1 MTAPPATFD
10 VFISYSHQDN
20 DAVDCLC
27 KELEK
32 YELKYF
38 RDAQSIPQG
47 SEWRGQL
54 ADAIL
59 GCRYFALVHSAAANA
74 SGFVAEELS
83 FAGINQRKGW
93 ILLDD
98 SQPNRSVQ
106 LMFGRF
112 QACAAYTGERDE
124 KIREFARSIFETL
137 EPGKAPPVPTGY
149 LKHGECPYR
158 GMSSYD
164 GSQSDRLYGRQSEIG
179 RLSEAIYQSIQERDG
194 ADRHFNKRL
203 FFIYGPSGTGKTSL
217 VSAGVLPALA
227 DDFHTVGPHRLSDL
241 NKSFVEFAQEA
252 NGRPCVIAIDQ
263 FEELWAE
270 SDKVIPEELSRKIK
284 ENGIHR
290 ALNNYRNLVILLS
303 FRQEYLA
310 QMQELCETMEGYLNR
325 HVVRGLDKD
334 AAEECIRGPAKERN
348 IDYDHRLVKALVD
361 GLATEETQ
369 INDDGFRRS
378 YVEPVELQIVCDRL
392 WRELPEGIPLIH
404 SADLRRVCLQLD
416 LLNGGTGSD
425 RVEELAARFVNYATQ
440 GFLDSTVKLVSET
453 EAAKA
458 CHYND
463 PERVYFALLQF
474 VSDSNKRISLNV
486 HKVGDGEWV
495 GRLPIR
501 IVRELT
507 DNRLL
512 RAVSEVKFELIH
524 DRLTIPVSAKK
535 ERLGLLYAVNSLDS
549 AMSKVRRERKDFQG
563 WFENYEPLIK
573 DLTDFKKFEGL
584 NPEEAE
590 FVFRSALV
598 AEARKQD
605 DLQAWTHVLAE
616 QHPQVLAKVLHD
628 AFCAEQQ
635 NSRVRINASILLRQP
650 WLQSKLGRDEMF
662 RILSALEKICRITTN
677 DAELE
682 ELCHTFATCMQPEP
696 GENDCRHIDQVLTS
710 AGPDTSISSRNLLWM
725 RDKVNMAAGGCF
737 ARRWQAIPTPQRAW
751 LMLRLYVLR
760 FRQAFVRMAFIVVI
774 SAIVT
779 GLGAAAMYAF
789 WGISGSS
796 FTQATTVSGAEQGLF
811 HGFFGGIT
819 WGCALSL
826 ATLVY
831 WLVFR
836 GRHIEKSFSHWLGGV
851 TLSAFAGLLGGVILA
866 FMILGVDEPTSL
878 RSAGW
883 LIDPLT
889 MNEYTNAFVI
899 TKVGWIYPIYGLFL
913 GFGVGWSMLNLYHD
927 GHFRGFVVKQEQLKS
942 GQQFLKWTSNIL
954 WHALLKS
961 GPVALGMIL
970 AGASMIVLFHAKNLD
985 CAPYQW
991 EGRPSVCPAQTQ
1003 AQTEEQSKEQEPAMK
1018 HPIAPLKLRALG
1030 TSVIIYTGAYSLMVG
1045 YLLALLTIRFGVEV
1059 PEDKSFFGTL

>member
-1 MTAPPATFD
+1 MTASTATFD
-10 VFISYSHQDN
+10 VFISYSHRDN

-27 KELEK
+27 EELDR
-32 YELKYF
+32 YGLKYF
-38 RDAQSIPQG
+38 RDAKSIRQG
-47 SEWRGQL
+47 AEWRAQL
-54 ADAIL
+54 ADAID
-59 GCRYFALVHSAAANA
+59 GCRYFALVHSAAAD
-74 SGFVAEELS
+74 SSDYVAEELS
-83 FAGINQRKGW
+83 FAGMNQRKGW
-93 ILLDD
+93 IRLDD
-98 SQPNRSVQ
+98 SQPNRSIR

-112 QACAAYTGERDE
+112 QACVAYTGERRE
-124 KIREFARSIFETL
+124 KIREFAKSIFESL
-137 EPGKAPPVPTGY
+137 EPGHSAAAPTGY
-149 LKHGECPYR
+149 LRHNECPYR
-158 GMSSYD
+158 GMSSFD
-164 GSQSDRLYGRQSEIG
+164 GSQSDRLYGRRADIG
-179 RLSEAIYQSIQERDG
+179 RLCEAIDQSIHERGG
-194 ADRHFNKRL
+194 ADRHFNRRL

-227 DDFHTVGPHRLSDL
+227 NDFHTVGPYRLSEL
-241 NKSFVEFAQEA
+241 EKSFVEYAQEA

-270 SDKVIPEELSRKIK
+270 SDRVIPEDLSRKI
-284 ENGIHR
+284 NGIHG
-290 ALNNYRNLVILLS
+290 ALNRYSNLVILLS

-310 QMQELCETMEGYLNR
+310 QMQELCEPMENYLNR
-325 HVVRGLDKD
+325 HVVRGLDKE
-334 AAEECIRGPAKERN
+334 AAEECIRGPANERG
-348 IDYDHRLVKALVD
+348 IEYDHRLVKALVD
-361 GLATEETQ
+361 GLAKEENQ
-369 INDDGFRRS
+369 IGEDGSKRA
-378 YVEPVELQIVCDRL
+378 YVEPVELQIVCERL

-404 SADLRRVCLQLD
+404 SSELRRVCTHLNLLD
-416 LLNGGTGSD
+416 GGAGSERPD
-425 RVEELAARFVNYATQ
+425 ELATKFVTYATQ
-440 GFLDSTVKLVSET
+440 GFLDSAVKMVSET

-458 CHYND
+458 CNYDD

-486 HKVGDGEWV
+486 HKENGGEWV

-524 DRLTIPVSAKK
+524 DRLAIPISAKK

-549 AMSKVRRERKDFQG
+549 AMSKVKRERKDFQG

-605 DLQAWTHVLAE
+605 DLEAWTHVVAE
-616 QHPQVLAKVLHD
+616 QHPQILAKVLRD

-635 NSRVRINASILLRQP
+635 NGRVRMNAAILLRHS
-650 WLQSKLGRDEMF
+650 WLQARLGREEML
-662 RILSALEKICRITTN
+662 RILVALEKICRVTTI

-682 ELCHTFATCMQPEP
+682 ELCHTFASCLQSEP
-696 GENDCRHIDQVLTS
+696 GEENCAHIDHVLTY
-710 AGPDTSISSRNLLWM
+710 AGSDIPISSRNLLWM
-725 RDKVNMAAGGCF
+725 RDKINMNNRGCF
-737 ARRWQAIPTPQRAW
+737 VKRWKALPALRRVW
-751 LMLRLYVLR
+751 LTLQLYMLR
-760 FRQAFVRMAFIVVI
+760 FKQAFVRMTFIVVI

-779 GLGAAAMYAF
+779 GTGAGAMYAF
-789 WGISGSS
+789 WGVSGSS
-796 FTQATTVSGAEQGLF
+796 FTQATTVSGAAQGLF

-819 WGCALSL
+819 WGSALSL

-836 GRHIEKSFSHWLGGV
+836 GRHIEKSLSHWLAGV
-851 TLSAFAGLLGGVILA
+851 ALSGFAGLVGGVILA
-866 FMILGVDEPTSL
+866 LMILGVDEPTSL

-883 LIDPLT
+883 LINPLQ
-889 MNEYTNAFVI
+889 MNEYANAFVA
-899 TKVGWIYPIYGLFL
+899 TRVGWIFPIYGVFL
-913 GFGVGWSMLNLYHD
+913 GIGVGWSMLSLYHS
-927 GHFRGFVVKQEQLKS
+927 GHFRAFVGKQEQLKT
-942 GQQFLKWTSNIL
+942 GEQFRKWTTSIL
-954 WHALLKS
+954 GHALVKS

-970 AGASMIVLFHAKNLD
+970 AGASMIVLYSSKNLD

-991 EGRPSVCPAQTQ
+991 GGRPSGCPAQVELT
-1003 AQTEEQSKEQEPAMK
+1003 SKEQEPAMN
-1018 HPIAPLKLRALG
+1018 HPIAPLKWRALG

-1045 YLLALLTIRFGVEV
+1045 YLVALLTIRFGVDV
-1059 PEDKSFFGTL
+1059 PEDKSFFGSL